1 MMRACL
7 YCGASVAYDGPSV
20 FVLRISEPGGSAVYL
35 RWCMLCADA
44 DPLHLAL
51 AEADTF
57 EDDSQYAKAYLAIQ
71 QRTAMLGADALRARI
86 DVRREPRDPTL
97 TLRGHG
103 LSWGRLETRQPGQR
117 HS

>member
-51 AEADTF
+51 AEADTL
-57 EDDSQYAKAYLAIQ
+57 EDDSHYAQAYLAIQ
-71 QRTAMLGADALRARI
+71 QRAAMLGADALRARI
-86 DVRREPRDPTL
+86 DVRREPRYSTM
-97 TLRGHG
+97 TLRGAG
-103 LSWGRLETRQPGQR
+103 LSWGRLALRKR
-117 HS
+117 L